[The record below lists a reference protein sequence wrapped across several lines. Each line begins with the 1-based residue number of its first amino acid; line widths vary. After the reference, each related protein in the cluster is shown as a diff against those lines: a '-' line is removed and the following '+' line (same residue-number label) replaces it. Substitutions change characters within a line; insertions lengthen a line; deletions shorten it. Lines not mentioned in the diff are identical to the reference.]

1 MNYYIQTY
9 EEYLQNGGNTQ
20 EGLFFIIEY
29 NPEYYD
35 LPEQKYSLMR
45 NEILQ
50 HPQDFKERLNNGVY
64 RVWISTPI
72 DLEW

>member
-9 EEYLQNGGNTQ
+9 EEYLQNGGNPQ

-45 NEILQ
+45 N
-50 HPQDFKERLNNGVY
+50 
-64 RVWISTPI
+64 
-72 DLEW
+72 